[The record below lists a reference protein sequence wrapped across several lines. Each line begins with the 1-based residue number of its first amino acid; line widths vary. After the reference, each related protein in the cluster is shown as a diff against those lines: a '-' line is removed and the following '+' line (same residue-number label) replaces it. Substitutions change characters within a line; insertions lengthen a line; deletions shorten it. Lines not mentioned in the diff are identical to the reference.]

1 MLSTTFRRACVV
13 AFVATAAT
21 LSAGNLDTLSNQSA
35 SYFFSTAQT
44 ASTAGASIIPYNP
57 AGTALLEKG
66 FYLDASTQTIFKF
79 YSEKED
85 NLLKETYKQNE
96 PTPSLP
102 AINFVYNFGDVG
114 PGRLAAYA
122 NGGICAGGGG
132 LNWKDGTIGT
142 NVLKYSFL
150 KKGVNLKST
159 SFEASSVY
167 YSAGGGLGYAF
178 LDNLVSVSAGARYV
192 NGQRSGKIAGSTDLL
207 GDIVYDFDYT
217 AQGVTPIFGVD
228 VRPMDGLTLGLR
240 YEMET
245 AMKFKYATNEISAA
259 LKASGYD
266 QDGKKIT
273 QDLPQVISF
282 AAEYKFTPEFTM
294 SAGTN
299 VYLLNL
305 AKYDVNGDGTND
317 AKDYFNTGY
326 ELNLA
331 GQYQL
336 TRQLLLGGTFM
347 YSDQGVKKA
356 YWEDVNLLTAASAN
370 PPLNSVTFGTG
381 AKYNVW
387 KSLDLLLTG
396 AYIHYLPTSA
406 DVSAFNVTYNKE
418 VVEVCLGASY
428 KF

>member
-1 MLSTTFRRACVV
+1 MLIKTFSRACVV
-13 AFVATAAT
+13 AFIATAAT

-44 ASTAGASIIPYNP
+44 ASTAGAGIIPYNP

-66 FYLDASTQTIFKF
+66 FYLDASSQTIFKF

-85 NLLKETYKQNE
+85 NLLKSTYKQNE

-102 AINFVYNFGDVG
+102 SINFVYNFGDVG

-142 NVLKYSFL
+142 NALKVQYAAL
-150 KKGVNLKST
+150 GLKST

-178 LDNLVSVSAGARYV
+178 LDNRVSVSAGARYV
-192 NGQRSGKIAGSTDLL
+192 NGQRSGKLSGYSSTLASNL
-207 GDIVYDFDYT
+207 VYDFDYT

-228 VRPMDGLTLGLR
+228 VRPVDGLTLGLR
-240 YEMET
+240 YELET
-245 AMKFKYATNEISAA
+245 AMKFKYKTNEISAA
-259 LKASGYD
+259 LAGFNK
-266 QDGKKIT
+266 DGKKFT
-273 QDLPQVISF
+273 QDLPQVLSF
-282 AAEYKFTPEFTM
+282 AGEYKFTPEFTM

-299 VYLLNL
+299 LYFLNL
-305 AKYDVNGDGTND
+305 AKYDVNSDGTND
-317 AKDYFNTGY
+317 AKDYFGLGY

-336 TRQLLLGGTFM
+336 TKKLLLGGTFM
-347 YSDQGVKKA
+347 YSEQGTKSKF
-356 YWEDVNLLTAASAN
+356 YEDSNANVLLAASAN
-370 PPLNSVTFGTG
+370 PPLDSVTFGTG

-387 KSLDLLLTG
+387 KSLDILLTG
-396 AYIHYLPTSA
+396 AYIHYLPVSA
-406 DVSAFNVTYNKE
+406 DVSAFNVTYNKD
-418 VVEVCLGASY
+418 VVEVCLGAGY

>member
-79 YSEKED
+79 YSEKEN
-85 NLLKETYKQNE
+85 NLLKSTYKQNE

-102 AINFVYNFGDVG
+102 AINFVYNFGEVG

-142 NVLKYSFL
+142 NALKFMYAAL
-150 KKGVNLKST
+150 GLTST

-192 NGQRSGKIAGSTDLL
+192 NGQRSGKLSGYSSTLASNL
-207 GDIVYDFDYT
+207 VYDFKYS

-228 VRPMDGLTLGLR
+228 VRPIDGLTLGLR
-240 YEMET
+240 YELET
-245 AMKFKYATNEISAA
+245 AMKFKYDTNEISAA
-259 LKASGYD
+259 LAKIN
-266 QDGKKIT
+266 QDGQKVT

-336 TRQLLLGGTFM
+336 TKQLLLGGTFM

-356 YWEDVNLLTAASAN
+356 YWEDSNTLLAASAN

-406 DVSAFNVTYNKE
+406 DVSAFNVTYNKDI
-418 VVEVCLGASY
+418 VEVCLGASY